1 MFHRAVE
8 LKYLDGTAIEV
19 LFQDGMVKQ
28 YDISVLFSKYP
39 QLKALE
45 DREIFL
51 QGKLSAYGIIWND
64 DLDLE
69 TETIYEEGKTVRTEK
84 PAANLLVAQAVAA
97 ARAQSGLSQ
106 TQLAALTG
114 IDQSDPIRLYQR
126 LNGLQRRSAAISR
139 SVSNYP
145 VRHKNRLLSRKN
157 GNGICERTDY
167 AIQSPTPS
175 DFGCCCGNAGRMCSR
190 RKQHVIHGRSC
201 I

>member
-8 LKYLDGTAIEV
+8 LKYLDGTALEV

-45 DREIFL
+45 DRKIFL

-84 PAANLLVAQAVAA
+84 PAASLLVAQAVAA
-97 ARAQSGLSQ
+97 ARAQSGCLRPNW
-106 TQLAALTG
+106 L
-114 IDQSDPIRLYQR
+114 
-126 LNGLQRRSAAISR
+126 
-139 SVSNYP
+139 
-145 VRHKNRLLSRKN
+145 H
-157 GNGICERTDY
+157 
-167 AIQSPTPS
+167 
-175 DFGCCCGNAGRMCSR
+175 
-190 RKQHVIHGRSC
+190 
-201 I
+201 